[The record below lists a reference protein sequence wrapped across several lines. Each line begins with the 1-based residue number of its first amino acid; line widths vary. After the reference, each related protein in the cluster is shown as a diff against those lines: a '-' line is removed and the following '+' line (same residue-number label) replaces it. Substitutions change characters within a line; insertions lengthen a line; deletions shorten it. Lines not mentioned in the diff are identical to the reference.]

1 VTDADL
7 GLKKCR
13 VGLIWFGIAEGEKSA
28 LCAGQKQTN
37 FSKSCG
43 YSMDLYFAGA
53 GWDQAKNF
61 NSCRTVVQTQ
71 GPKHDI
77 TLLEMTQGYR

>member
-1 VTDADL
+1 
-7 GLKKCR
+7 
-13 VGLIWFGIAEGEKSA
+13 
-28 LCAGQKQTN
+28 
-37 FSKSCG
+37 
-43 YSMDLYFAGA
+43 MDLYFAGA

-71 GPKHDI
+71 GPKHNI